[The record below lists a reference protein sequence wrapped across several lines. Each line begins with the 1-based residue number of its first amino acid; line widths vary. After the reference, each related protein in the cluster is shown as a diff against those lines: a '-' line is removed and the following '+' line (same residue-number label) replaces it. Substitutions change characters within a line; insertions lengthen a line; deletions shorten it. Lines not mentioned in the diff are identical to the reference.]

1 MSKRQRVLRR
11 ILNLFERDPNLMDT
25 ETRNRVRKRRIR
37 FWLVLAVVFVFVTG
51 YQIYSRNR
59 TFSKYEV
66 ISTIDLGEEHNSYF
80 TKFGDYF
87 LKYSNDGAAYMGQSE
102 SIWNKAFE
110 FDNPIADVNGDYA
123 AVADQG
129 ANSIFLFNTEKE
141 VGEVTMPYPIKKVS
155 VAKKGVVAAILED
168 TNDSYIEIRDK
179 ENQVISSGKTALEET
194 GYPID
199 LAISDDGKKLAV
211 SYVSIDGG
219 KSSSKLMFY
228 NFGEVGQSEV
238 DNLVGAYELND
249 TILPKMEFLNN
260 DLLVAYGDDKLMLY
274 KIKEK
279 PEKIWEEK
287 TEGEISKVFYNDK
300 YFGLV
305 YYRGSEKKPFEIAVY
320 NLKGVRMA
328 EYKYTKSYDSVFLDG
343 KNVVLY
349 NEGSFALVSF
359 SGKEKYQG
367 QLSSTA
373 RAILPTGKEYRYLV
387 LYEDRAEKIKMK

>member
-1 MSKRQRVLRR
+1 
-11 ILNLFERDPNLMDT
+11 
-25 ETRNRVRKRRIR
+25 
-37 FWLVLAVVFVFVTG
+37 
-51 YQIYSRNR
+51 
-59 TFSKYEV
+59 
-66 ISTIDLGEEHNSYF
+66 
-80 TKFGDYF
+80 
-87 LKYSNDGAAYMGQSE
+87 MGQSE

-279 PEKIWEEK
+279 PEKIWEE
-287 TEGEISKVFYNDK
+287 
-300 YFGLV
+300 
-305 YYRGSEKKPFEIAVY
+305 
-320 NLKGVRMA
+320 
-328 EYKYTKSYDSVFLDG
+328 DG
-343 KNVVLY
+343 RRN
-349 NEGSFALVSF
+349 
-359 SGKEKYQG
+359 
-367 QLSSTA
+367 
-373 RAILPTGKEYRYLV
+373 
-387 LYEDRAEKIKMK
+387 